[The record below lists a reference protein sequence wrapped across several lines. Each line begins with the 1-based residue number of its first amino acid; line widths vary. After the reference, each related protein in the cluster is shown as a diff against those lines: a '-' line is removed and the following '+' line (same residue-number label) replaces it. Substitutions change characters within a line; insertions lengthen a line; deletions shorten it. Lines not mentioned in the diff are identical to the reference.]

1 MGEPTVADLTGTF
14 NASSITTIDGTV
26 MGVGKFQPTS
36 GSEMLWL
43 RVRPETGQPVLV
55 NLGPRS
61 YISTQ
66 DFYIV
71 PGDRIHLTG
80 SQVAA
85 TASGKQVFLPTEIK
99 YNGQTLRL
107 RSATGTPLWEGQTGA
122 AATPPL
128 GYAPAEE
135 SATAPGR
142 AGTTPS
148 AATPAEPTPDELTG
162 KFNPSAIT
170 SMDGTVTDV
179 GKFRAA
185 ATGQDMLWLRVRT
198 TDGRM
203 VLVNLGPR
211 SYVSGQ
217 DFYIV
222 RGDRIHL
229 TGSEAATVA
238 GGRRVLFLPTEITYN
253 SHTLRLR
260 SATGTPLWESQ
271 MGTTEPST
279 SARPQSQTTERPA
292 TKPEEP
298 NENEP

>member
-1 MGEPTVADLTGTF
+1 
-14 NASSITTIDGTV
+14 
-26 MGVGKFQPTS
+26 
-36 GSEMLWL
+36 
-43 RVRPETGQPVLV
+43 V

-85 TASGKQVFLPTEIK
+85 TASGKQLFLPTEIT
-99 YNGQTLRL
+99 YNGHTLRL
-107 RSATGTPLWEGQTGA
+107 RSATGAPLWEGQTGA

-128 GYAPAEE
+128 GYTPAEE

-148 AATPAEPTPDELTG
+148 AATPPEPTPEELTG

-179 GKFRAA
+179 GKFRAT

-211 SYVSGQ
+211 NYVSGQ

-229 TGSEAATVA
+229 TGSEAATA
-238 GGRRVLFLPTEITYN
+238 AAGRRVLFLPTEITYN

-260 SATGTPLWESQ
+260 SATGTPLWEGQ
-271 MGTTEPST
+271 TGTMGPST
-279 SARPQSQTTERPA
+279 SSEMQSKTRTSESEATGRPGT
-292 TKPEEP
+292 EP
-298 NENEP
+298 NEPNKP